1 VPTAELIPPAQ
12 GGLLARLDI
21 LVNLVAD
28 RRGLALDLSGRLAA
42 AEARLA
48 AEALELLPTV
58 PAADPEPPGG
68 RDDPDADSE
77 PPSGRRDPDGADG
90 QPTQRDLAAV
100 ELLRGLAQAVG
111 LLRDRG
117 DRIEATTLRHPW
129 RQLDPGLRAGLV
141 YAAWCHRLPWAQ
153 MLDDAPVPAVAVLRE
168 GRTRVLRL
176 LFGLPAGVDVAIG
189 GLVDAVADRVHLPPG
204 EWLLRAVAAVFID
217 PLVALGVAEIDP
229 PQPRLPA
236 TVRLGERAETVIGSA
251 LIAAGEDLPLSRAG

>member
-1 VPTAELIPPAQ
+1 
-12 GGLLARLDI
+12 
-21 LVNLVAD
+21 
-28 RRGLALDLSGRLAA
+28 
-42 AEARLA
+42 
-48 AEALELLPTV
+48 
-58 PAADPEPPGG
+58 
-68 RDDPDADSE
+68 
-77 PPSGRRDPDGADG
+77 
-90 QPTQRDLAAV
+90 
-100 ELLRGLAQAVG
+100 
-111 LLRDRG
+111 
-117 DRIEATTLRHPW
+117 
-129 RQLDPGLRAGLV
+129 
-141 YAAWCHRLPWAQ
+141 
-153 MLDDAPVPAVAVLRE
+153 MLDDAPAPAVAVLRE